1 MVWNEVVKRQ
11 PRASAILRAARP
23 SGLGGDVQ
31 RVRHPV
37 AQHAAQLAAGLQA

>member
-11 PRASAILRAARP
+11 PGQRHLARGQAQRP
-23 SGLGGDVQ
+23 LGGDVQ